1 MSALFNPDPRRFL
14 PDVVR
19 RLAGT
24 PQAAQPT
31 LEEWLSGMPRSAQLE
46 ITGAPEVDIEQARQQ
61 ERLLGPTGVRTIVEA
76 RGLQGDPIVGQEE
89 PAPRRGLLE
98 ILGDYGTRL
107 QSATTGFATGLA
119 GMERLRQTRDA
130 SGVADGTL
138 FDRPEQVEGG
148 WELARERFRQ
158 GLRGEEKF
166 QAADFGV
173 LAYDRSEAGAGE
185 RFMKSATGFV
195 LDVAMDPLTY
205 VSFGASI
212 LGRRMGAVA
221 VNAQA
226 SKNASRLTGQLSPEA
241 QLDVVRDAVRRAGTE
256 ESIVS
261 ARLRELYPDLNIGLG
276 EAVPLEDVLARLAG
290 SPDRIQA
297 AANDAI
303 AAASA
308 AMYRSFGAGGLRKY
322 LVNNYGE
329 AGREFWRTLPAD
341 LRGGVRIRV
350 PFSGFFRRTET
361 GAPMPLAIP
370 LVPWETG
377 VVADKTNFAGL
388 SNGVR
393 ELLRSNMLLRGGSTR
408 MSGLTGATDAA
419 TASKIYRLEA
429 ETGNRLFGRKLRE
442 IDPTLTATSWESA
455 QATNELML
463 AFRRGAMSSQQ
474 KLVGPVSIARAA
486 YRSGRDKFGDEFD
499 STFDNLL
506 KRNLADI
513 DGNEVGTIDEAL
525 NLAGRAATD
534 AEVEAYTA
542 AFQFQ
547 KALRLVEFELQDLE
561 VRSPGFTAN
570 MLENYWPRVLDDM
583 ERELSGKGYGAS
595 FGNLKNRTHFVA
607 EYNPDGTVKRWMTPG
622 EITQQIGRAK
632 FIEDADLAMS
642 AYLVSMNKLI
652 QEERLF
658 HHLMERGVIF
668 RGGANAIETTPDLSA
683 AAGRW
688 AAVSSQAELR
698 RAALETAGFG
708 ADAPALSGAVAA
720 GRPLDEVVGR
730 AEELARTLQL
740 GRTYGYRMTET
751 YRPVTIGG
759 RAAFRSPDGVTITR
773 TDAGT
778 FAVTRQIGDDIEWL
792 TPDLSRPRWTKTQPQ
807 GAFATLDEA
816 TGAANRNMA
825 TVRKRQFVE
834 QMQTMRDEFFENY
847 AALTRGYRDLE
858 HLNLNPLN
866 PANVPLEH
874 QDAYFDIL
882 TDVLNQFGDAAGLVN
897 RQVRADA
904 YRNAD
909 WGMGRGQAYAPV
921 STSDGPQIR
930 QYWADRMQRLG
941 IFAPETVIG
950 DIKNIYRVQQRP
962 EGFAKF
968 VDEFYRPFYAWQKAL
983 MTSQRGPGYVL
994 RNIQGGMWNAYLIGT
1009 SARHF
1014 RTAGA
1019 VKVAEAQARHRAK
1032 RAFPDERQIRER
1044 AERAQEEFQKI
1055 LRDKFGDKRG
1065 AELSEL
1071 WLMFE
1076 RRGLRGREISSRT
1089 PGTQAVAQASGE
1101 LSGDLSRTILD
1112 ADQNAVQRAA
1122 EWGTSHW
1129 WARTMGD
1136 MAQGSEDYLRFSA
1149 FLRGVE
1155 LYGFEDGGRAAGLI
1169 VRASQFDYA
1178 DLSPF
1183 EAEFV
1188 KMLIPFYTWTRN
1200 NVPLQFRAMISEPG
1214 KIMRAIR
1221 LNDALADA
1229 FGDPDDPEEPLPAYV
1244 RERFG
1249 WRVREDV
1256 MVGPDQDAI
1265 SAGMVFG
1272 EPLVDINRLF
1282 GTPTRPGGWGL
1293 STLNWREVANN
1304 INPTFRALAPTVTA
1318 MELSTGGTLPREE
1331 EAPAW
1336 AQALR
1341 LGRVTPDG
1349 ERVMNARALR
1359 VARDIVVPL
1368 GMAERYAPQLLGNER
1383 MQRRWYTSMGSAIL
1397 GLPVSTLDPF
1407 QTTAEM
1413 RTQERRLRSQLTREM
1428 GDNYPE
1434 RLAYVRAALELGA
1447 TPQEFQFI
1455 RETLLDG
1462 RDVKDVPLEELD
1474 VWRMR
1479 DTINFLRR
1487 VEQLRQRGVP
1497 DESIR
1502 LMAEYFTP
1510 RTDMEMGVRAGG
1522 VQPLTAEQL
1531 AEVGETPESV
1541 ARMNEQQLGD
1551 VVARYA
1557 ARNPGWAE
1565 RRR

>member
-1 MSALFNPDPRRFL
+1 MSSLFSPDPRRFL

-31 LEEWLSGMPRSAQLE
+31 LEEWLAGMPRSQQLE
-46 ITGAPEVDIEQARQQ
+46 ITGAPDVDIEQARQQ
-61 ERLLGPTGVRTIVEA
+61 ERLLGPTGVRTVVEA
-76 RGLQGDPIVGQEE
+76 RGIRGEPLLGQEE

-107 QSATTGFATGLA
+107 QSGTTGFVTGLA
-119 GMERLRQTRDA
+119 GMDRLRQTRDA
-130 SGVADGTL
+130 TGMADGRM
-138 FDRPEQVEGG
+138 FESPEQAQGG
-148 WELARERFRQ
+148 WELARERFLQ
-158 GLRGEEKF
+158 GIRGEEKF

-173 LAYDRSEAGAGE
+173 LAYDRTEAGAGE
-185 RFMKSATGFV
+185 RFLKSATGFV
-195 LDVAMDPLTY
+195 LDVALDPITY

-226 SKNASRLTGQLSPEA
+226 QKNAARLTGRLSAAE
-241 QLDVVRDAVRRAGTE
+241 QLDVIRDGVRRAGTDE
-256 ESIVS
+256 AIVS
-261 ARLRELYPDLNIGLG
+261 ARLRELFPDLGIGLG
-276 EAVPLEDVLARLAG
+276 EVVPLEDMLARLAQNPAQLQ
-290 SPDRIQA
+290 S
-297 AANDAI
+297 AANDAL
-303 AAASA
+303 AAGAA
-308 AMYRSFGAGGLRKY
+308 AMYRSFGPGGLRKF
-322 LVNNYGE
+322 LVNKYGE
-329 AGREFWRTLPAD
+329 GGRELFRSLPAD

-350 PFSGFFRRTET
+350 PFSGFVRRTPT
-361 GAPMPLAIP
+361 GAPSPIAIP

-377 VVADKTNFAGL
+377 FIADKTNFAGL
-388 SNGVR
+388 SNGMR
-393 ELLRSNMLLRGGSTR
+393 ELMRSNILLRGGSTR

-429 ETGNRLFGRKLRE
+429 EVGNRLFGRKLKE
-442 IDPTLTATSWESA
+442 IDPTLTATSWASA
-455 QATNELML
+455 QDTAELMSG
-463 AFRRGAMSSQQ
+463 FRRGLMSSRQ
-474 KLVGPVSIARAA
+474 KLVGPVSIARTV

-499 STFDNLL
+499 NAFEGLL

-525 NLAGRAATD
+525 NLVGRTATD

-547 KALRLVEFELQDLE
+547 KALRHIEVELLDLE
-561 VRSPGFTAN
+561 NRSPGFTAN
-570 MLENYWPRVLDDM
+570 LLENYWPRILDDM
-583 ERELSGKGYGAS
+583 ERELTGKGYGAS

-607 EYNPDGTVKRWMTPG
+607 EYNADGSVKRWMTPG
-622 EITQQIGRAK
+622 EIARQIGRTK
-632 FIEDADLAMS
+632 FIEDADIAMS
-642 AYLVSMNKLI
+642 AYLVSMDKLI
-652 QEERLF
+652 QEERLLVHMF
-658 HHLMERGVIF
+658 ERGVIF
-668 RGGANAIETTPDLSA
+668 RGGANAIEETPNISA

-688 AAVSSQAELR
+688 LAVRNQAEAR
-698 RAALETAGFG
+698 RGALIASGLGEDG
-708 ADAPALSGAVAA
+708 DALIAA
-720 GRPLDEVVGR
+720 GLRGRELNDVVMRAEEVGR
-730 AEELARTLQL
+730 ALQL
-740 GRTYGYRMTET
+740 GRQYGWRMSQQYT
-751 YRPVTIGG
+751 PMVIGN
-759 RAAFRSPDGVTITR
+759 RAAWRASDGVTISR

-778 FAVTRQIGDDIEWL
+778 FAVTRQVGDDVEWL
-792 TPDLSRPRWTKTQPQ
+792 TPNLQQPRWTKNQPDGAFTTLTEAQ
-807 GAFATLDEA
+807 GAAD
-816 TGAANRNMA
+816 RSMA
-825 TVRKRQFVE
+825 TIRKRLFVE
-834 QMQTMRDEFFENY
+834 ETQRLRDEFFANY
-847 AALTRGYRDLE
+847 AAMVKSEQDLA
-858 HLNLNPLN
+858 LKRLNPFE
-866 PANVPLEH
+866 PGNVPLEH
-874 QDAYFDIL
+874 QNEYFD
-882 TDVLNQFGDAAGLVN
+882 VLVDAINRFGDAAGLRDRRVI
-897 RQVRADA
+897 ADA

-909 WGMGRGQAYAPV
+909 WGMGRGQAFAPV
-921 STSDGPQIR
+921 SSTDGPQLR

-941 IFAPETVIG
+941 VFAAETVVG
-950 DIKNIYRVQQRP
+950 DIKNIYRVQARP

-968 VDEFYRPFYAWQKAL
+968 VDDFYRPFYAWQKAL

-1014 RTAGA
+1014 RTAGT

-1032 RAFPDERQIRER
+1032 QAFPDERQVRER

-1055 LRDKFGDKRG
+1055 LRSKLGDRRAK
-1065 AELSEL
+1065 ELNEL
-1071 WLMFE
+1071 WLAFE

-1101 LSGDLSRTILD
+1101 LSGDLSRVIPD
-1112 ADQNAVQRAA
+1112 ADQNMVQRAA

-1136 MAQGSEDYLRFSA
+1136 MAQGSEDFLRFSA

-1155 LYGFEDGGRAAGLI
+1155 LYGIEDGGRAASLI
-1169 VRASQFDYA
+1169 VKASQFDYA

-1183 EAEFV
+1183 EANV
-1188 KMLIPFYTWTRN
+1188 LKMIIPFYTWTRN

-1214 KIMRAIR
+1214 KIMKAIR

-1229 FGDPDDPEEPLPAYV
+1229 FGDPDDPGEPLPAYV

-1249 WRVREDV
+1249 WRVREDII
-1256 MVGPDQDAI
+1256 VGPDQDAI

-1282 GTPTRPGGWGL
+1282 GTPTRPGSWGL

-1304 INPTFRALAPTVTA
+1304 INPLFTAGAPALTA

-1331 EAPAW
+1331 EAPRW
-1336 AQALR
+1336 AAALG
-1341 LGRVTPDG
+1341 LGRVTPEGD
-1349 ERVMNARALR
+1349 RVMNARALR
-1359 VARDIVVPL
+1359 AARSLVVPL

-1413 RTQERRLRSQLTREM
+1413 RTQERRLRGQLTREM

-1447 TPQEFQFI
+1447 TPQELQFI
-1455 RETLLDG
+1455 RDSLLGG
-1462 RDVKDVPLEELD
+1462 RDVKDIPLEELD

-1487 VEQLRQRGVP
+1487 IELLRAQGVP
-1497 DESIR
+1497 EESLR

-1557 ARNPGWAE
+1557 ARNPRWAE
-1565 RRR
+1565 KRR